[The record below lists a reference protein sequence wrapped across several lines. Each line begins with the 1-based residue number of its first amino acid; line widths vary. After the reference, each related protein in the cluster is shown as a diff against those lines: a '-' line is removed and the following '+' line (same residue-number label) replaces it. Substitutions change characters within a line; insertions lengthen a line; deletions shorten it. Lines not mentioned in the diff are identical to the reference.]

1 MRSLTPAELDEYCA
15 RIDYRGPREPT
26 LPVLHA
32 LTSAHARAV
41 PFENLDVLLGAPI
54 ELTVD
59 ALVDKLVRRRRGGY
73 CFEQNGLFLEVLT
86 ALGFTATPLS
96 GRVRLDR
103 PRDVV
108 PPRTHLFLRVDL
120 DGDTWL
126 TDVGVGGTSLTSAIR
141 WRPDGGGEDGDH
153 EQPEQPTP
161 HEPRRI
167 VREGGLWFHQ
177 VRLGERWTDVYEF
190 TGEQMPLID
199 REVGNWYT
207 SAHPRSSFRQRLV
220 AAVAGDDGRRVTL
233 TDTEL
238 KVRDREGRAVTTPIG
253 SPRELLEVLDE
264 RFGLRFA
271 PGTRFPILDPVP
283 A

>member
-32 LTSAHARAV
+32 LTSAHTRAV
-41 PFENLDVLLGAPI
+41 PFENLDVLLGTPI

-59 ALVDKLVRRRRGGY
+59 ALVDKLVRHRRGGY

-86 ALGFTATPLS
+86 ALGFTVTPLS
-96 GRVRLDR
+96 ARVRLDR

-126 TDVGVGGTSLTSAIR
+126 TDVGIGGTSLTSAIR
-141 WRPDGGGEDGDH
+141 WERDGADGDR
-153 EQPEQPTP
+153 EQPTP

-177 VRLGERWTDVYEF
+177 VLLGERWADVYEF
-190 TGEQMPLID
+190 TGEEMPLVD

-220 AAVAGDDGRRVTL
+220 AAVAGDDGRRLTL

-238 KVRDREGRAVTTPIG
+238 KVRDRDGHAETTPIG
-253 SPRELLEVLDE
+253 SPQELLDALDE

-271 PGTRFPILDPVP
+271 PGTRFPIVAPVP
-283 A
+283 V